1 MVGIHVP
8 AKIVVDR
15 DLGIPLPHGV
25 GVAHV
30 PEPREGLRDLDL
42 EAERDRD
49 RAPRLQGPGQ
59 IHPHDRF
66 LHRDRRGY
74 AVGRDRIDRHPAAL
88 TRAREAE
95 RIVLAPALSLTA
107 EDRMRTAERVRI
119 RVEIDGRK
127 ERVRAAPVGD
137 RGAPREAVAK
147 RIEGHVDSVPEARNR
162 GRARVRW
169 SEEAEE
175 DEKQSRRAEAQT
187 VASSVAAKLAART
200 PSPSS
205 ACGVAE
211 ATRTGIKSP
220 TLSPRCGNTVVLKCA
235 DFPNHS
241 NGFRRVGP
249 STSTWAMDP
258 MSAWFLRREVPFCSS
273 IRSVMRRVF
282 SSSSTVSGHS
292 AERAPDRGEYL
303 KTKALSNPIRRI
315 ATRVASKSSAV
326 SPGKPTM
333 MSVESATPGTA
344 RRILPTSA
352 VYSSIV

>member
-1 MVGIHVP
+1 
-8 AKIVVDR
+8 
-15 DLGIPLPHGV
+15 PHGV

-162 GRARVRW
+162 GGARVRW
-169 SEEAEE
+169 SEE

-200 PSPSS
+200 PS
-205 ACGVAE
+205 
-211 ATRTGIKSP
+211 
-220 TLSPRCGNTVVLKCA
+220 
-235 DFPNHS
+235 
-241 NGFRRVGP
+241 
-249 STSTWAMDP
+249 
-258 MSAWFLRREVPFCSS
+258 
-273 IRSVMRRVF
+273 
-282 SSSSTVSGHS
+282 
-292 AERAPDRGEYL
+292 
-303 KTKALSNPIRRI
+303 
-315 ATRVASKSSAV
+315 
-326 SPGKPTM
+326 
-333 MSVESATPGTA
+333 
-344 RRILPTSA
+344 
-352 VYSSIV
+352 